1 VLELCHVCENANLF
15 KLVILI
21 SLGSLGSWDAPGW
34 SFIIVREE
42 SSHHAISGLIEENGA
57 KKEIVILS
65 NDES

>member
-1 VLELCHVCENANLF
+1 VLDLCHVRENANLF

-21 SLGSLGSWDAPGW
+21 SLGSSGGCAGLV
-34 SFIIVREE
+34 FITVREE